1 MNHPLR
7 LAILDLY
14 NGHPNEGMRCIRQL
28 VSEFRESDAPGLIVR
43 EFDVR
48 QRNEVPDANDFD
60 LFISSGGPGDP
71 LDTGTWGGAYFG
83 LIDEIFA
90 HNQRRNVRKKH
101 LFLICHSFQMV
112 AHHLG
117 IGQITRRRSTSFG
130 TFPIHKSEA
139 GLTET
144 LFEVLPEPFFAV
156 DSRDYQL
163 VQPDPAR
170 LDDLGAEVVCIEKD
184 RPHVPLERAVMGIRF
199 SEEVFGTQFH
209 PEADAEGML
218 RYFMTD
224 EKRRQVI
231 ENHGE
236 DKYHEMVGHLNDP
249 DKILLTESVIIP
261 TFLREAAYQ
270 LQTVST

>member
-28 VSEFRESDAPGLIVR
+28 VQEFREADAPGLVVQ

-48 QRNEVPDANDFD
+48 QRGDVPDAADFD
-60 LFISSGGPGDP
+60 LFISSGGPGNP
-71 LDTGTWGGAYFG
+71 LDTGTWGTAYFD
-83 LIDEIFA
+83 LVDEIFA
-90 HNQRRNVRKKH
+90 NNQRRNARKKH
-101 LFLICHSFQMV
+101 LFLVCHSFQMV
-112 AHHLG
+112 AHHLA
-117 IGQITRRRSTSFG
+117 IGQITKRRSTSFG
-130 TFPIHKSEA
+130 TFPIHKTEA
-139 GLTET
+139 GQDEP
-144 LFEVLPEPFFAV
+144 LFELLPEPFFAV

-184 RPHVPLERAVMGIRF
+184 RPHVALERAVMGIRF
-199 SEEVFGTQFH
+199 SPEVFGTQFH

-218 RYFMTD
+218 RYFLTE

-236 DKYHEMVGHLNDP
+236 AKYHEMVEHLNDP

-261 TFLREAAYQ
+261 SFLRDAAYK
-270 LQTVST
+270 LQPLNA

>member
-1 MNHPLR
+1 MNQPLR

-28 VSEFRESDAPGLIVR
+28 VQEFREADAPGLVVE

-48 QRNEVPDANDFD
+48 QRGEVPVATDFD

-71 LDTGTWGGAYFG
+71 LDTGTWGEAYFE

-90 HNQRRNVRKKH
+90 NNHRRKTRKKF

-112 AHHLG
+112 SHHLT
-117 IGQITRRRSTSFG
+117 IGQLTKRRSTSFG
-130 TFPIHKSEA
+130 TFPIHKTEA
-139 GLTET
+139 GLDEP
-144 LFEVLPEPFFAV
+144 LFDLLPEPFFAV

-163 VQPDPAR
+163 VQPDPSR

-199 SEEVFGTQFH
+199 SPEIFGTQFH

-218 RYFMTD
+218 RYFLTE
-224 EKRRQVI
+224 EKKRQVVEI
-231 ENHGE
+231 HGE
-236 DKYHEMVGHLNDP
+236 DKYHEMVEHLNDP

-261 TFLREAAYQ
+261 SFLRNAAYH
-270 LQTVST
+270 LQPLNA